1 MPKDAGVIY
10 GYLAGEALRTRS
22 KWIFFRQLFM
32 DSDVRTKKLAK
43 AGGLFFGEIQN
54 ILVFD
59 LILSIARLT
68 DPASTGKKDNLTL
81 LQLISKLAQE
91 KQVEITIA
99 LRNEYEKVEK
109 LAEAVRAHRHKKVS
123 HFDLVTIVKP
133 ESEPLPGLTLRDIRL
148 AIESIEE
155 FLGLV
160 HTHYTGGSFMWSALT
175 TRDDADTLFATL
187 CKAECYDEAEAKGVF
202 KKHEWEK
209 FWE

>member
-1 MPKDAGVIY
+1 MVY
-10 GYLAGEALRTRS
+10 GYLAGETLRTRS

-32 DSDVRTKKLAK
+32 DSGVRTKKLAK
-43 AGGLFFGEIQN
+43 AGGHFFGEIQN

-59 LILSIARLT
+59 LILSVARLT
-68 DPASTGKKDNLTL
+68 DPAKSGTKENLTL
-81 LQLISKLAQE
+81 LQLISKLDQE
-91 KQVEITIA
+91 KQLEITSV
-99 LRNEYEKVEK
+99 LRSEYTKVEK
-109 LAEAVRAHRHKKVS
+109 LAEAVRLHRHKKVS
-123 HFDLVTIVKP
+123 HFDLVTVVKP

-148 AIESIEE
+148 TIESIEE

-175 TRDDADTLFATL
+175 TRDDAETLIARL
-187 CKAECYDEAEAKGVF
+187 CKAECYDEAEVKGVF